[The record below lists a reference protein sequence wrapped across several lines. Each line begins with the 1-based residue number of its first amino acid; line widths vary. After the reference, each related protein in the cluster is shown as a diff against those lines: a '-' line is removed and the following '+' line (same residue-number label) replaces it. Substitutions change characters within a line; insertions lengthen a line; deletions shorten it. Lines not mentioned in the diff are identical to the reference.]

1 MAAYNE
7 CGLCGRKPCRREFPR
22 YHDGIDSPLWSQQRS
37 VRAARLEA
45 EAAQQEL
52 DTQRKKLL
60 EHLHCMYH
68 RHEGLMHNVENLKE
82 ALRQYD
88 SQEYL
93 MRALEAGE
101 ITLEQYLQQSEFY
114 LEIELQVWEVSH
126 ELELLHL
133 ALYALEL

>member
-1 MAAYNE
+1 M
-7 CGLCGRKPCRREFPR
+7 R
-22 YHDGIDSPLWSQQRS
+22 
-37 VRAARLEA
+37 
-45 EAAQQEL
+45 
-52 DTQRKKLL
+52 
-60 EHLHCMYH
+60 
-68 RHEGLMHNVENLKE
+68 NVENLKE